1 MTTPHSTG
9 ATRPRRRSARLGA
22 RGEDYAAGY
31 YIRRGARVLARN
43 VRYPVG
49 ELDLIVEEA
58 DRTIVFV
65 EVKTRSGHG
74 YGGAEAV
81 TGRKLARMRR
91 AAARWLD
98 GRTFQPVRFDV
109 LALTV
114 RGRSFD
120 ADLYEGVE
128 HGAW

>member
-1 MTTPHSTG
+1 MKDTID
-9 ATRPRRRSARLGA
+9 LGR
-22 RGEDYAAGY
+22 RGEDAAAAHYLQRGY
-31 YIRRGARVLARN
+31 RLLDRNARFD
-43 VRYPVG
+43 VG
-49 ELDLIVEEA
+49 ELDLVLRA
-58 DRTIVFV
+58 PDATVVFV
-65 EVKTRSGHG
+65 EVKTRSGNG

-81 TGRKLARMRR
+81 TGRKLARTRR

-109 LALTV
+109 LALTA